1 MLIAKIDR
9 TSILAGNSVNFGPIT
24 IYQPTLK
31 DINKIGYD
39 QFARITN
46 LLTISESDLL
56 LMYHQEHIEEG
67 ETNPILWLYENCLKN
82 PTFFLELQIGFL
94 TYIKEEVFLDTE
106 NKGFKFLVDGEKILP
121 GGKIVKAQ
129 EFFFLNKT
137 NFPEFQSIIR
147 LLNMSEEE
155 EDDEIITD
163 DLEMKKKFEEARKK
177 LKLAKAK
184 ARAEQAAK
192 HRGKEIT
199 LPDIVSSLCAYGVGY
214 TLFNVWDLTIY
225 QLYDQFKRL
234 QLKEDYETGT
244 QMLLA
249 GVDSKKVDLQY
260 WIKKITL

>member
-1 MLIAKIDR
+1 
-9 TSILAGNSVNFGPIT
+9 
-24 IYQPTLK
+24 
-31 DINKIGYD
+31 
-39 QFARITN
+39 
-46 LLTISESDLL
+46 
-56 LMYHQEHIEEG
+56 
-67 ETNPILWLYENCLKN
+67 
-82 PTFFLELQIGFL
+82 
-94 TYIKEEVFLDTE
+94 
-106 NKGFKFLVDGEKILP
+106 
-121 GGKIVKAQ
+121 
-129 EFFFLNKT
+129 
-137 NFPEFQSIIR
+137 
-147 LLNMSEEE
+147 MSEEE

-184 ARAEQAAK
+184 AR
-192 HRGKEIT
+192 
-199 LPDIVSSLCAYGVGY
+199 GY

>member
-1 MLIAKIDR
+1 MPTAKIDR
-9 TSILAGNSVNFGPIT
+9 TSILAGNPVDFGLLT
-24 IYQPTLK
+24 IYQPSLK

-56 LMYHQEHIEEG
+56 LLYNKEHIENG
-67 ETNPILWLYENCLKN
+67 ETNPILWLYDNCLKN

-94 TYIKEEVFLDTE
+94 TYIKEEVFLDTD
-106 NKGFKFLVDGEKILP
+106 NKGFKFLVDGEKVLP
-121 GGKIVKAQ
+121 GGKVIKTQ
-129 EFFFLNKT
+129 QFFSLTTK
-137 NFPEFQSIIR
+137 NFSEFQSIVR
-147 LLNMSEEE
+147 LLNMSEE

-163 DLEMKKKFEEARKK
+163 DLEMKRKFEEARKK

-234 QLKEDYETGT
+234 QLKENYETGT